1 MDDVQ
6 KGKIR
11 LTHWIDHNLDHL
23 KGYAEVA
30 DTLEKHQLTAPAQ
43 SIREGIRLIE
53 AANAAFEKALAE
65 IPANPETVGHG
76 HATDSGAATHSH
88 EHAHEHEE
96 THTHDHD
103 HHHGH
108 THAHEHQL
116 EGFPKKQG

>member
-30 DTLEKHQLTAPAQ
+30 ETLEAHQLTAAAR

-53 AANAAFEKALAE
+53 AANAEFEKAMAG
-65 IPANPETVGHG
+65 IPENPEGVPHS
-76 HATDSGAATHSH
+76 HSAESGVPKHSH
-88 EHAHEHEE
+88 EH
-96 THTHDHD
+96 DHQ
-103 HHHGH
+103 HGHGH
-108 THAHEHQL
+108 THGHH
-116 EGFPKKQG
+116 GDGPSKNKD